1 MEATLTE
8 VEEVTTIIE
17 VETVDITDRIL
28 EATVDTVSSQLG
40 TVGMDSNLP
49 GTADM
54 AINPLEMVELEVT
67 RATIEVVETT
77 RMTGMEASNR
87 AVEVEGAVV
96 VVDTVAGV
104 ETAGTTATEM
114 VLERMLV
121 NPEED
126 TTHEGIG

>member
-1 MEATLTE
+1 MEATSTE
-8 VEEVTTIIE
+8 VEGVTTIIE

-28 EATVDTVSSQLG
+28 EAMVDINSRLG
-40 TVGMDSNLP
+40 MEAMGSNLP
-49 GTADM
+49 GMAGM
-54 AINPLEMVELEVT
+54 AINPLEMVDLEVT
-67 RATIEVVETT
+67 RATIEEVETT
-77 RMTGMEASNR
+77 RMTGMEVSSR
-87 AVEVEGAVV
+87 AVEVEGAVVV

-114 VLERMLV
+114 VLERMLA